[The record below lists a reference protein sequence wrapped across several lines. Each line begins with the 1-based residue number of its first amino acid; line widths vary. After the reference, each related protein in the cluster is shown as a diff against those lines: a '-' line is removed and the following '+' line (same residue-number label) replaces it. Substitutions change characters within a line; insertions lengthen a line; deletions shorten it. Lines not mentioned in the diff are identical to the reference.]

1 MMSQAAVVCSS
12 QPVPTPACLLPPPR
26 RVIIDAVGELG
37 PDLISLVQTREEI
50 SDLLA
55 LDDVIDLVIPR
66 GGNALVSHIQRSTK
80 IPVLGHAD
88 GICHVYIDQEC
99 DADLAVKIC
108 VDSKV
113 DYPAACNAVEK
124 VIFHSSHLQVGAAE
138 GWCVGRQGVVRQHSS
153 CCSGKRMTGC
163 VCGAGALAAAGCCWL
178 LLAAAGCCCW
188 LLLL

>member
-1 MMSQAAVVCSS
+1 M
-12 QPVPTPACLLPPPR
+12 
-26 RVIIDAVGELG
+26 GELG

-124 VIFHSSHLQVGAAE
+124 VIFHSSHLQVGVSEGGIEIDSTVYSPWWQGGGATGQRSAE
-138 GWCVGRQGVVRQHSS
+138 D
-153 CCSGKRMTGC
+153 TD
-163 VCGAGALAAAGCCWL
+163 
-178 LLAAAGCCCW
+178 
-188 LLLL
+188 